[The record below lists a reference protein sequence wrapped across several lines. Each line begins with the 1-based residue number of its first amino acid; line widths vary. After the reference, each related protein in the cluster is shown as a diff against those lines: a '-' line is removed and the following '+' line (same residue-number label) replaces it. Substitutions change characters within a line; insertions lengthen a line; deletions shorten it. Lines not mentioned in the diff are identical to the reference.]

1 MTEKSLRLVFEDPI
15 DAHIHHF
22 LAGPAAV
29 VFSLAEWAP
38 EAYPTLA
45 PALAIGTERKRRFFE
60 AVVPDAPH
68 ASFTRGTLSRTLD
81 ELRWADVVTE
91 DDVALAFAS
100 LPDTP
105 AYRSLAVLARALAS
119 ELAQADLP
127 ALARSLPPLAEAPP
141 VFVAHG
147 GGSAVFR
154 SIANAAGRTPVE
166 PTALSPDGPVADAS
180 KEAARRRPLRIEGTA
195 AATLPRL
202 QSLARRELRRGRRV
216 LVLAGS
222 SAAER
227 LWLEGALQELGPVRT
242 FGFDRFGP
250 TDAAAP
256 WRSLRQCAALSTAE
270 RLRWARRFDRL
281 ALAHGDRARAA
292 LLEEMRREG
301 APSAA
306 MAELEANAAMVELKA
321 SATVPVDETATN
333 ASDEAPIALAPLRAV
348 GSFPDVAVLAVVG
361 DGTPE
366 EGPPSLLTP
375 GDRAKLD
382 AQGFV
387 VAPRPS
393 ATAAEDALMRPAT
406 TRRRLFVVGANAP
419 ARTGRVLFPAF
430 ERRER
435 DARWTLDKAPDRS
448 LRLSATQLETF
459 AECPARYF
467 ARYRWRWAAPEA
479 PEDEFHRWVGTLTHV
494 LLEQWHRQFP
504 IVPSVGDAAALGA
517 SYPNARAAAFSR
529 DDGPPPALEVAVRRR
544 ALALAERG
552 LALEPALA
560 THFGAKRTLGVELDF
575 EWRADGLR
583 FRGRY
588 DRVVE
593 LAGGATLVLDYKTGA
608 TAFSPSHATKGD
620 DPQAALYWLS
630 GAERFGDRFAG
641 VLFVSLKE
649 ATAERGVLRKSLVGT
664 PPTVRGHVLNDER
677 WNAGL
682 DAARAAVLDRAHAL
696 AEERRFAPTPSAHA
710 CERCGYGVL
719 CRSRWGDV

>member
-1 MTEKSLRLVFEDPI
+1 VFEDPL
-15 DAHIHHF
+15 DARIHRF
-22 LAGPAAV
+22 LAGPTVAV
-29 VFSLAEWAP
+29 LSLAEWAP
-38 EAYPTLA
+38 AAYPTLA

-127 ALARSLPPLAEAPP
+127 ALARSLPPPGEAPP

-166 PTALSPDGPVADAS
+166 PTALSLGARVAEAS
-180 KEAARRRPLRIEGTA
+180 GEVARRRPLRIDGTA

-202 QSLARRELRRGRRV
+202 QALARRELRRGRRV

-242 FGFDRFGP
+242 FGFGRSSP

-281 ALAHGDRARAA
+281 ALTHGDRARET
-292 LLEEMRREG
+292 LLEEMRRDG

-306 MAELEANAAMVELKA
+306 IAELEGSAA
-321 SATVPVDETATN
+321 VPADETATI
-333 ASDEAPIALAPLRAV
+333 AGDEAPIALAPLRAV
-348 GSFPDVAVLAVVG
+348 GSFSDAAVLAVVG
-361 DGTPE
+361 DTTPE

-393 ATAAEDALMRPAT
+393 ATAAEDALTRAAT
-406 TRRRLFVVGANAP
+406 TRRRLFVVGADTP
-419 ARTGRVLFPAF
+419 ATAGRVRLPAF

-435 DARWTLDKAPDRS
+435 DARWTLDEAPDRS
-448 LRLSATQLETF
+448 LRVSATQLGTF
-459 AECPARYF
+459 VECPARYF
-467 ARYRWRWAAPEA
+467 ARYRWRWAPPEA
-479 PEDEFHRWVGTLTHV
+479 PEDEFHRWVGTLTHA
-494 LLEQWHRQFP
+494 LLEHWHRQFP
-504 IVPSVGDAAALGA
+504 TVPSVGDAAALGA
-517 SYPNARAAAFSR
+517 SYPTARAAAFSR

-560 THFGAKRTLGVELDF
+560 TRFGAKRTLGVELDF
-575 EWRADGLR
+575 EWRADGLG

-593 LAGGATLVLDYKTGA
+593 LADGATLVLDYKTGA
-608 TAFSPSHATKGD
+608 TAFSPSHATTGD
-620 DPQAALYWLS
+620 DPQGALYWLS

-664 PPTVRGHVLNDER
+664 PPTVRGHVLDEER

-696 AEERRFAPTPSAHA
+696 AEERRFAPTPSADA
-710 CERCGYGVL
+710 CERCGHGVL